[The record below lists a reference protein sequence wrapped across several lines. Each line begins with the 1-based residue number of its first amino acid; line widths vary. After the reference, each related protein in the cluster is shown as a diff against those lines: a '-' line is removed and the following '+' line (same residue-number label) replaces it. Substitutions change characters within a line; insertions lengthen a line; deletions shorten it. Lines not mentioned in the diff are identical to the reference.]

1 MFYIRYLF
9 SEIFRRFG
17 KTITIVFGLAI
28 ASAIIILI
36 MSFSQALSN
45 SQQKVLNPLANVGT
59 DILLT
64 RSLGSSDLSKMDDTT
79 RQEYQSENRV
89 TMDFSKLGNPGAT
102 FSTDQF
108 MPGSMLTFDSSV
120 TSKLDKNLISDYA
133 QGLILNI
140 NHMEG
145 TVPKVST
152 TITTGARSFN
162 VDMTDAQRTAFDAA
176 RAKAQAEIKAK
187 GLDPNSDAARQ
198 IERSYM
204 SSVRSTS
211 TVIAPSE
218 TITKDV
224 GPIQT
229 DVKTTNYT
237 ISGVDITKKDIGL
250 ILPSQITSGTY
261 FTGDGA
267 GQIILNK
274 SYAEKNSK
282 KVGDEV
288 TLSNTKYKVVGIVDP
303 KLYTNT
309 TDFYLPLT
317 VLQKL
322 ASKTGRVNIVLIK
335 ATSSSN
341 VAAAGKQASGLITG
355 ANIVDSQATAQ
366 KVSGSIVQAS
376 KLTNKFIGL
385 TTIVVMIA
393 AFIIVSLLTI
403 FSINKRV
410 REIGTLKAIGWNNFE
425 VVRQILGEN
434 VILGLFGA
442 LFGIGLGIAA
452 IVALNHYNISLNAT
466 VQSMNSATG
475 GGGFFGGGFG
485 RSSAAATTTNVDTA
499 IQLKITMNYLVLA
512 LGAVVAI
519 IGSLVAGFFAA
530 LKVSR
535 LKPQVALRNLE

>member
-1 MFYIRYLF
+1 MFYVKYMF
-9 SEIFRRFG
+9 AEIFRRFG

-59 DILLT
+59 DIMLT
-64 RSLGSSDLSKMDDTT
+64 RSLGNSDLSKMDATT
-79 RQEYQSENRV
+79 RQEYQSENQV
-89 TMDFSKLGNPGAT
+89 TMDFSKLGSPGAT

-108 MPGSMLTFDSSV
+108 MPGSMLTFDSSI
-120 TSKLDKNLISDYA
+120 TSKFDKNLVADYA

-162 VDMTDAQRTAFDAA
+162 VDMTDAQRTAFESA

-204 SSVRSTS
+204 DSIRSTS
-211 TVIAPSE
+211 TVTAPSE

-224 GPIQT
+224 GPIRT
-229 DVKTTNYT
+229 DVKTTSYT
-237 ISGVDITKKDIGL
+237 ISGVDITKKDMGL

-261 FTGDGA
+261 FTGDGN

-274 SYAEKNSK
+274 SYASKNNK
-282 KVGDEV
+282 NVGDEI
-288 TLSNTKYKVVGIVDP
+288 TLSAAKYKVVGIVDP

-309 TDFYLPLT
+309 TDFYLPLS
-317 VLQKL
+317 VLQKV
-322 ASKTGRVNIVLIK
+322 ASKAGRVNIVLIK
-335 ATSSSN
+335 ATSSNN
-341 VAAAGKQASGLITG
+341 VAAAGKQVSGLTTG

-366 KVSGSIVQAS
+366 KVSGSIVQAT

-385 TTIVVMIA
+385 TSIVVMIA
-393 AFIIVSLLTI
+393 AFVIVSLLTI

-410 REIGTLKAIGWNNFE
+410 REIGTLKAIGWSNTQ
-425 VVRQILGEN
+425 VVRQILSEN
-434 VILGLFGA
+434 VVLGVLGA
-442 LFGIGLGIAA
+442 LFGIALGVVSIL
-452 IVALNHYNISLNAT
+452 ILNHYNISLNAS
-466 VQSMNSATG
+466 VQSLNSAAG
-475 GGGFFGGGFG
+475 DLGRPFG
-485 RSSAAATTTNVDTA
+485 RSSAQTTTTIDTA
-499 IQLKITMNYLVLA
+499 IQLKINISYVILLI
-512 LGAVVAI
+512 GGGVAI
-519 IGSLVAGFFAA
+519 LGSVVAGFFAA

>member
-1 MFYIRYLF
+1 MFA
-9 SEIFRRFG
+9 EIFRRFG

-59 DILLT
+59 DIMLT
-64 RSLGSSDLSKMDDTT
+64 RSLGNSDLSKMDATT
-79 RQEYQSENRV
+79 RQEYQSENQV
-89 TMDFSKLGNPGAT
+89 TMDFSKLGSPGAT

-108 MPGSMLTFDSSV
+108 MPGSMLTFDSSI
-120 TSKLDKNLISDYA
+120 TSKFDKNLVADYA

-162 VDMTDAQRTAFDAA
+162 VDMTDAQRTAFESA

-204 SSVRSTS
+204 DSIRSTS
-211 TVIAPSE
+211 TVTAPSE

-224 GPIQT
+224 GPIRT
-229 DVKTTNYT
+229 DVKTTSYT
-237 ISGVDITKKDIGL
+237 ISGVDITKKDMGL

-261 FTGDGA
+261 FTGDGN

-274 SYAEKNSK
+274 SYASKNNK
-282 KVGDEV
+282 NVGDEI
-288 TLSNTKYKVVGIVDP
+288 TLSAAKYKVVGIVDP

-309 TDFYLPLT
+309 TDFYLPLS
-317 VLQKL
+317 VLQKV
-322 ASKTGRVNIVLIK
+322 ASKAGRVNIVLIK
-335 ATSSSN
+335 ATSSNN
-341 VAAAGKQASGLITG
+341 VAAAGKQVSGLTTG

-366 KVSGSIVQAS
+366 KVSGSIVQAT

-385 TTIVVMIA
+385 TSIVVMIA
-393 AFIIVSLLTI
+393 AFVIVSLLTI

-410 REIGTLKAIGWNNFE
+410 REIGTLKAIGWSNTQ
-425 VVRQILGEN
+425 VVRQILSEN
-434 VILGLFGA
+434 VVLGVLGA
-442 LFGIGLGIAA
+442 LFGIALGVVSIL
-452 IVALNHYNISLNAT
+452 ILNHYNISLNAS
-466 VQSMNSATG
+466 VQSLNSAAG
-475 GGGFFGGGFG
+475 DLGRPFG
-485 RSSAAATTTNVDTA
+485 RSSAQTTTTIDTA
-499 IQLKITMNYLVLA
+499 IQLKINISYVILLI
-512 LGAVVAI
+512 GGGVAI
-519 IGSLVAGFFAA
+519 LGSVVAGFFAA